1 MFEQMH
7 DNQTGSQGP
16 WIPTA
21 SVICIS
27 LWVRLG
33 PGAHGRSVSFCCRAT
48 CCKAMATRVGRP
60 QASGCGDGFDGNK
73 TSSHSKLFGFRACIP
88 ATLGQ
93 HGGVELEKDSCQV
106 RGRLGMSSRFP
117 SLAPCM
123 RCKIVGYLRVKSPK
137 PKGAAPTI

>member
-7 DNQTGSQGP
+7 DNQTCLQGF
-16 WIPTA
+16 WIPIA

-33 PGAHGRSVSFCCRAT
+33 PAAHGRSVSFCCRAT
-48 CCKAMATRVGRP
+48 CCRAMATRVGRQ
-60 QASGCGDGFDGNK
+60 QASGCGDVRRQQDIKPFEAFWLSCVYPSNVRPTWG
-73 TSSHSKLFGFRACIP
+73 C
-88 ATLGQ
+88 
-93 HGGVELEKDSCQV
+93 GVGKRQLPSPMKV
-106 RGRLGMSSRFP
+106 RNVVTFP